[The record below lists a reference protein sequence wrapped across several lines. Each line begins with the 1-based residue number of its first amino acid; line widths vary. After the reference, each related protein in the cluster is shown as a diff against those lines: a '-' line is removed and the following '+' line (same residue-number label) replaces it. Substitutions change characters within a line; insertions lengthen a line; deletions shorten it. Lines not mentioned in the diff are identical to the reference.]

1 MTHNVISW
9 NYSKSDDLK
18 PEIIAV
24 GSEKSCKDFVE
35 EIYTLYN
42 KYIKEYK
49 NIHNQYEINRNKQRN
64 EFITW
69 LKSKIIDS
77 NDYLYN
83 STVYFDKY
91 QTAEYWHNLELSDH
105 MKKQIQCV
113 LDFLK
118 ETNQTL
124 SIVDYNNQ
132 VKEFLAKFDKKYHC
146 FVEYGDTDLSVEPT
160 ENANENTVSL
170 D

>member
-9 NYSKSDDLK
+9 NYRCSDEKL
-18 PEIIAV
+18 PEILAI
-24 GSEKSCKDFVE
+24 GSKRSCENFVK
-35 EIYTLYN
+35 EIHTLYN
-42 KYIKEYK
+42 KHIKEHE
-49 NIHNQYEINRNKQRN
+49 NIYNQYEINRNKQRD

-69 LKSKIIDS
+69 LKSKVIDS

-83 STVYFDKY
+83 SAVYFDKY
-91 QTAEYWHNLELSDH
+91 QKAENWCHLELNDH

-124 SIVDYNNQ
+124 CIVNYNNEM
-132 VKEFLAKFDKKYHC
+132 KDFFNKFDKKYHC
-146 FVEYGDTDLSVEPT
+146 FVEYGDTELTVELI
-160 ENANENTVSL
+160 ENANQNIVL
-170 D
+170 LN